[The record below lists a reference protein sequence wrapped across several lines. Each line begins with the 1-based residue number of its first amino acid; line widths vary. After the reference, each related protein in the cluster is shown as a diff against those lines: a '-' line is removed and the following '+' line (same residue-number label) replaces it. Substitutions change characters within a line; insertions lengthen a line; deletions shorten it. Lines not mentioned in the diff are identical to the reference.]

1 MASAAGVPKGIA
13 TRLVEAPTSDFVYS
27 SLSFMRDR
35 FPHGIPGTWFVDAL
49 GEIGVDARAVRQ
61 TLLRMTKTG
70 VLRAV
75 RTGRT
80 NTLRADAATWSILD
94 AGRARVSEAV
104 TDEWD
109 EQWTIVHLRFEDGDR
124 EARDRLR
131 DVMLVHGFG
140 RLRSGV
146 YLHPRDRVELVL
158 DAATSLDST
167 RSVSVFRG
175 HRYGP
180 PADVELTRELWD
192 VAALA
197 ARYRS
202 FIQRSRRSLE
212 RARVIGPIARRSRFA
227 SPTCSSCSGSHGTI
241 RHSPR
246 GSFPMTGRHQTLES
260 LPKSCEDSCGRAP
273 SRLRTRSQPASRYL
287 GPEARDVF
295 NGETALD
302 TGHTNG
308 IERKKRQENC
318 F

>member
-1 MASAAGVPKGIA
+1 MSYIYGTMASAAGVPKGIA

-80 NTLRADAATWSILD
+80 NTYAPMPATWSILD

-175 HRYGP
+175 HRCGP

-202 FIQRSRRSLE
+202 FIQRFT
-212 RARVIGPIARRSRFA
+212 PIARASARHWTDRQAFALRFA
-227 SPTCSSCSGSHGTI
+227 YMFELFRITWDDP
-241 RHSPR
+241 
-246 GSFPMTGRHQTLES
+246 S
-260 LPKSCEDSCGRAP
+260 LPARFLPDDWPAP
-273 SRLRTRSQPASRYL
+273 DARELAEKLRGQLRPGALAFANEIAARKPVPRTRSS
-287 GPEARDVF
+287 
-295 NGETALD
+295 
-302 TGHTNG
+302 
-308 IERKKRQENC
+308 
-318 F
+318 